1 MYFISLQGALHF
13 SFSGRYLHMQHKGE
27 IVEKAIR
34 ESGYSITKIA
44 KNMSKSRRWMYL
56 VFENPNVSLD
66 VIIEIGKI
74 IHHDFSDEVKELIYY
89 KIEALKTLSEEP
101 SETYRKQQTEIEHWK
116 NKYLLLLEQHNKL
129 LTKLNNGSKKNS

>member
-1 MYFISLQGALHF
+1 
-13 SFSGRYLHMQHKGE
+13 MQHKGE